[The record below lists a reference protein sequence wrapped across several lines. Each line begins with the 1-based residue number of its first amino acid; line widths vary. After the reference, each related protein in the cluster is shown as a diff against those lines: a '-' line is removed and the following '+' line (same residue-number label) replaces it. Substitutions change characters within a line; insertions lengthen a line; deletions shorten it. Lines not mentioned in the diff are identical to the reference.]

1 MLRHRFPLVSL
12 HGFRQAQ
19 KFALE
24 MVEGI
29 FAVIQRPPISKRIF
43 GIKQDGIQSAGDSE
57 DPRQT
62 NGSQRLESIGI
73 LNYFRLQRARWDRR
87 AEAVRLDG
95 MADRRVT
102 IRRKIS
108 KGRLQNGEGFSRRPS
123 SRIDF
128 APDDF
133 FGKLTMS

>member
-73 LNYFRLQRARWDRR
+73 LNYFRSS
-87 AEAVRLDG
+87 VRGGIAALKLCAS
-95 MADRRVT
+95 MAW
-102 IRRKIS
+102 
-108 KGRLQNGEGFSRRPS
+108 
-123 SRIDF
+123 
-128 APDDF
+128 
-133 FGKLTMS
+133 LTAG

>member
-43 GIKQDGIQSAGDSE
+43 GIKQDGIQGAGDSE

-95 MADRRVT
+95 W
-102 IRRKIS
+102 
-108 KGRLQNGEGFSRRPS
+108 
-123 SRIDF
+123 
-128 APDDF
+128 
-133 FGKLTMS
+133 LTAG

>member
-1 MLRHRFPLVSL
+1 
-12 HGFRQAQ
+12 
-19 KFALE
+19 

-108 KGRLQNGEGFSRRPS
+108 KGRLQNGEGFRRPS

-133 FGKLTMS
+133 WQADDVMKIAGREEYQPVDFLPAAS